1 MQFIRPGF
9 LSITWLN
16 WVSCRRSTPL
26 SSAKERMIARAAREI
41 APGMVVNLGIGLPT
55 RVVNHLA
62 ADFPVCLHTENGLA
76 GIGPAL
82 PPEQADRNLID
93 AGGGYVST
101 VPGSAFFDSATSF
114 AMVRSGRL
122 DLTMLGAFEV
132 GANGDL
138 ANWKIP
144 GKFSPGAGGGIE
156 LAQKARRVVVLTTH
170 TDRAGNPKLK
180 AECALPLTARGCVA
194 RIFTDLAV
202 IDVSPQGFVLAETA
216 KGVSAAEVAEATG
229 APLIRPDTD
238 LPAF

>member
-1 MQFIRPGF
+1 M
-9 LSITWLN
+9 
-16 WVSCRRSTPL
+16 V
-26 SSAKERMIARAAREI
+26 ARAAREI

-55 RVVNHLA
+55 KVINHLS

-76 GIGPAL
+76 GIGPTL
-82 PPEQADRNLID
+82 PPEMADRNLID
-93 AGGGYVST
+93 AGGAYVST

-144 GKFSPGAGGGIE
+144 GKFSPGVGGGIE

-180 AECALPLTARGCVA
+180 AACSLPLTAHRCVA
-194 RIFTDLAV
+194 RIFTEMAV
-202 IDVSPQGFVLAETA
+202 IDVGPQGFVLVEMAQ
-216 KGVSAAEVAEATG
+216 GVSLPEVIEATG
-229 APLIRPDTD
+229 APLVTPQTP
-238 LPAF
+238 PATF

>member
-1 MQFIRPGF
+1 MSP
-9 LSITWLN
+9 N
-16 WVSCRRSTPL
+16 WAPFPENMPL
-26 SSAKERMIARAAREI
+26 SSAKTRMISRAAREI

-55 RVVNHLA
+55 KVVDHLP

-76 GIGPAL
+76 GIGPTL
-82 PPEQADRNLID
+82 PPDQADRNLID
-93 AGGGYVST
+93 AGGAYVST

-132 GANGDL
+132 SSTGDL

-144 GKFSPGAGGGIE
+144 GKFSPGVGGGIE

-180 AECALPLTARGCVA
+180 DTCTLPLTARGCVA
-194 RIFTDLAV
+194 RVFTDMAV
-202 IDVSPQGFVLAETA
+202 VDITPEGYALAEIA
-216 KGVSAAEVAEATG
+216 EGVSLSEVRDATG
-229 APLIRPDTD
+229 APLAVPHD
-238 LPAF
+238 PVPVF